1 MQTKGP
7 GKITPY
13 QMLISESE
21 NVREA
26 KVEQVKSELNI
37 LLLSNL
43 TDTSYWSKGR
53 IGKYIRNGGE
63 QR

>member
-21 NVREA
+21 NVRDA
-26 KVEQVKSELNI
+26 KVERVESELNI
-37 LLLSNL
+37 LLKSNL
-43 TDTSYWSKGR
+43 TIERKNMKIY
-53 IGKYIRNGGE
+53 
-63 QR
+63 

>member
-1 MQTKGP
+1 MF
-7 GKITPY
+7 
-13 QMLISESE
+13 ISESE